1 MAEAKHNASKLF
13 LSTYNQATNPN
24 IQKVSDSRYIFK
36 VEPYILQNE
45 DPAHFVL
52 GLEQI
57 SVPQSFY
64 TFTTRNNTFNFVNVS
79 LSTSST
85 ITIPVGSYVVE
96 DLVDFLSNEASVFA
110 GGATIIYS
118 YTTNKMSLRNFSGS
132 TLRIESAGVST
143 AYDQLG
149 FRSTGEMAANGTIK
163 EFTFMVNLTT
173 TAGINIRLNN
183 FITQNKAAKGDGGGS
198 SILARVPITTG
209 GLTWCQYFNPVV
221 FYLTL
226 SSRVINLFDIEL
238 LDDALQPI
246 IFNIQNP
253 NWFVVLKLDYIN
265 KESNQMPMTDI
276 QKLRNGLP
284 LPTQDIQNIPAPKPV
299 DKGAESK

>member
-24 IQKVSDSRYIFK
+24 IQKISDSRYIFK

-64 TFTTRNNTFNFVNVS
+64 TFSTRNNTFSLLNVS
-79 LSTSST
+79 LATSTT

-96 DLVDFLSNEASVFA
+96 DLVAFLSNEVAVFA
-110 GGATIIYS
+110 AGGTIIYS
-118 YTTNKMSLRNFSGS
+118 YSTNKMSLRNFSGF
-132 TLRIESAGVST
+132 TLRIQPT
-143 AYDQLG
+143 ATTSYDQLG
-149 FRSTGEMAANGTIK
+149 FAFTGETALNGTIK
-163 EFTFMVNLTT
+163 EFTYMVNLTT

-246 IFNIQNP
+246 VFNIQNP

-265 KESNQMPMTDI
+265 KEANPIPQTDI
-276 QKLRNGLP
+276 QKLRTGLP
-284 LPTQDIQNIPAPKPV
+284 LPTPSIQNIPAPKPV

>member
-24 IQKVSDSRYIFK
+24 IQKISDSRYIFK

-64 TFTTRNNTFNFVNVS
+64 TFTTRNNTFNLLNVS
-79 LSTSST
+79 LSTSTT
-85 ITIPVGSYVVE
+85 ITIPVGSYDVG
-96 DLVDFLSNEASVFA
+96 DLVDFLSNEVSVFA
-110 GGATIIYS
+110 AGGTIIYD
-118 YTTNKMSLRNFSGS
+118 YNTNKMSLRNFSGF
-132 TLRIESAGVST
+132 TLRIQSAGTST

-149 FRSTGEMAANGTIK
+149 FAQTGETALNATIK
-163 EFTFMVNLTT
+163 QFTFMVNLTT

-198 SILARVPITTG
+198 SILARVPITSG
-209 GLTWCQYFNPVV
+209 SFTWCQYFNPVV

-246 IFNIQNP
+246 AFNIQNP
-253 NWFVVLKLDYIN
+253 NWFVVLKLDFIN
-265 KESNQMPMTDI
+265 KEANPMPKTDI
-276 QKLRNGLP
+276 QKLRTGLP
-284 LPTQDIQNIPAPKPV
+284 MPTSSLQNIPAPKPV
-299 DKGAESK
+299 DITAESK

>member
-1 MAEAKHNASKLF
+1 MAEARHTASKLF
-13 LSTYNQATNPN
+13 LSTYNQASNPN
-24 IQKVSDSRYIFK
+24 IQKISDSRYIFK

-64 TFTTRNNTFNFVNVS
+64 TFTARNNTFALLNVS
-79 LSTSST
+79 LATSTV
-85 ITIPVGSYVVE
+85 ITIPVGTYVIE
-96 DLVDFLSNEASVFA
+96 DLVVFLSNEVSIFAS
-110 GGATIIYS
+110 GATITYS
-118 YTTNKMSLRNFSGS
+118 YTTNKLSLRNFSGS
-132 TLRIESAGVST
+132 TLRIQNYLIST

-149 FRSTGEMAANGTIK
+149 FLSTGETATNGTTK
-163 EFTFMVNLTT
+163 EFSYMVNLTT

-198 SILARVPITTG
+198 SILARVPITSG
-209 GLTWCQYFNPVV
+209 SLTWCQYFNPVV

-246 IFNIQNP
+246 AFNIQNP

-265 KESNQMPMTDI
+265 KESNPMPKTDI
-276 QKLRNGLP
+276 QKLRTGLP
-284 LPTQDIQNIPAPKPV
+284 MPTASLQNIPAPKP
-299 DKGAESK
+299 DITAESK

>member
-1 MAEAKHNASKLF
+1 MAETKHTASKLF

-24 IQKVSDSRYIFK
+24 IQKISDSRYIFK

-64 TFTTRNNTFNFVNVS
+64 TFTTRNNTFNLVNVS
-79 LSTSST
+79 LSTSNV
-85 ITIPVGSYVVE
+85 ITIPVGSYNVD
-96 DLVDFLSNEASVFA
+96 DLVDFLSNEVSVIAS
-110 GGATIIYS
+110 GATILYD
-118 YTTNKMSLRNFSGS
+118 YNTNKMSLRNFSGY
-132 TLRIESAGVST
+132 TLRIQGTSTST
-143 AYDQLG
+143 AYNQLG
-149 FRSTGEMAANGTIK
+149 FAQSGGETATNGTIK
-163 EFTFMVNLTT
+163 QFTFMVNLTT
-173 TAGINIRLNN
+173 TAGINIRVNN

-198 SILARVPITTG
+198 SILARVPITSG
-209 GLTWCQYFNPVV
+209 SFTWCQYFNPVV

-246 IFNIQNP
+246 AFNIQNP
-253 NWFVVLKLDYIN
+253 NWFVVLKLDYLN
-265 KESNQMPMTDI
+265 KEANPMPKTDI
-276 QKLRNGLP
+276 QKLRTGLP
-284 LPTQDIQNIPAPKPV
+284 MPTSSLQNIPAPKP
-299 DKGAESK
+299 DITAESK

>member
-1 MAEAKHNASKLF
+1 MAEARHTASKLF
-13 LSTYNQATNPN
+13 LSTYNQASNPN
-24 IQKVSDSRYIFK
+24 IQKISDSRYIFK

-64 TFTTRNNTFNFVNVS
+64 TFTTRNNTFALLNVS
-79 LSTSST
+79 LATSTV
-85 ITIPVGSYVVE
+85 ITIPVGTYVIE
-96 DLVDFLSNEASVFA
+96 DLVAFLTNEVSVFA
-110 GGATIIYS
+110 SGATITYS
-118 YTTNKMSLRNFSGS
+118 YTTNKLSLRNFSGS
-132 TLRIESAGVST
+132 TLRIQNYLIST

-149 FRSTGEMAANGTIK
+149 FLSTGETATNGTTK
-163 EFTFMVNLTT
+163 EFSYMVNLTT

-198 SILARVPITTG
+198 SILARVPITSG
-209 GLTWCQYFNPVV
+209 SLTWCQYFNPVV

-246 IFNIQNP
+246 AFNIQNP

-265 KESNQMPMTDI
+265 KESNPMPKTDI
-276 QKLRNGLP
+276 QKLRTGLP
-284 LPTQDIQNIPAPKPV
+284 MPTASLQNIPAPKP
-299 DKGAESK
+299 DITAESK